1 MSGGNTN
8 QSAQRVTTSS
18 GKVGV
23 YDAVGIDSE
32 QAKWFVRHVGLSLEE
47 LEFTRGQDLKLRMV
61 DMEPPLVA
69 PESSNPKQV
78 DVVGT
83 ATLSSDDTSIIN
95 TFICE
100 QLDEYESL
108 KTAPHE
114 QYVVHP
120 HFVKGNQAV
129 SARRYSCAGFVHE
142 CYLDIDITLV
152 DVGSLPLIGAE
163 TLAVVY
169 PHLLRVLANPRLR
182 AMAGLGSDGPW
193 PVLLPGYLFHSLSRG
208 ADQIRQV
215 AYQPQSGDECF
226 PRLETAQA
234 TNHES

>member
-1 MSGGNTN
+1 MSGGNTS
-8 QSAQRVTTSS
+8 QSAQRVSS
-18 GKVGV
+18 SNGKVGV

-32 QAKWFVRHVGLSLEE
+32 NSKWFIRHVGMSLDE
-47 LEFTRGQDLKLRMV
+47 LDFTRGQELKLRMV

-83 ATLSSDDTSIIN
+83 ATLSSDDASIIN

-100 QLDEYESL
+100 QLEEYKSL

-114 QYVVHP
+114 QYIVHP
-120 HFVKGNQAV
+120 HYVKGNQAV
-129 SARRYSCAGFVHE
+129 SARRYSCAGFVYE
-142 CYLDIDITLV
+142 CYLDTDITLV
-152 DVGSLPLIGAE
+152 DVDALPLVDE
-163 TLAVVY
+163 KTLSLVY
-169 PHLLRVLANPRLR
+169 PLLPRVLANPKLR

-208 ADQIRQV
+208 ADQIRQA
-215 AYQPQSGDECF
+215 AYQPQLGDECF
-226 PRLETAQA
+226 PRLETSNRTKA
-234 TNHES
+234 ES